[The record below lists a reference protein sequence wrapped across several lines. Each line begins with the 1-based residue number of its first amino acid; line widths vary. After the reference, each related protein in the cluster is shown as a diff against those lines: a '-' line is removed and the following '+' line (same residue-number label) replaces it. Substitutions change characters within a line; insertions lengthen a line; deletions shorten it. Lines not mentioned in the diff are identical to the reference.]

1 MDGLN
6 IEAVDQRVEELKAK
20 LAPTLTPEQTE
31 ALNELI
37 ELKILLA
44 LEPYQLRLNAFGN
57 RR

>member
-1 MDGLN
+1 MD
-6 IEAVDQRVEELKAK
+6 IEATDQRVEELKGK
-20 LAPTLTPEQTE
+20 LASILTPEGVE

-37 ELKILLA
+37 ELKIMLA